1 MEWTDPTPLPV
12 NNIGYSTGWGSNGE
26 FKFCVDEPVQE
37 CTNLKEFST
46 DTTYQYRYLASSSP
60 VTRVD
65 FKAKAKND
73 VHIALSDGP
82 EDKPALYEIVIG
94 GWGNTQSVIRR
105 SKQGNTKI
113 EASTPSILSPT
124 EFRGFWITYNNGV
137 IKVGKE
143 GQAAFME
150 WTDPTPLPVN
160 NIGYSTGWGSNGEF
174 KFCVDEPV
182 QECTNL
188 KEFSTDTTYQYR
200 YLASSSPVTRVDFK
214 AKANN
219 DVHIALSDGPEDKPA
234 LYEIVIGGWGNTQ
247 SVIRRS
253 KQGNT
258 KVEAS
263 TPSILSPTEFRGF
276 WITYN
281 NGVIKVG
288 KEGHAAF
295 MEWTDP
301 TPLPVNNIGYST
313 GWGSNG
319 EFKFC
324 VDEPVQEC
332 TNLKEFSTDTT
343 YQYRYLASSSPVTR
357 VDFKAKAK
365 NDVHIALSDGPE
377 DKPALYEIVIG
388 GWGNTQ
394 SVIRRSKQ
402 GNTKI
407 EASTPSI
414 LSPTEFRGFWIT
426 YNNGVIKVGKEGQA
440 AFMEWTDPTPLP
452 VNNIGYS
459 TGWGSNGEFK
469 FCVDEPVQEC
479 TNLKEFSTD
488 TTYQYRYL
496 ASSSPVTRVD
506 FKAKANNDVHIAL
519 SDGPEDKPALYEIVI
534 GGWGNTQSVIRRSKQ
549 GNTKVE
555 ASTPSI
561 LSPTEFRGFWITYN
575 NGVIKVGKEGHAAFM
590 EWTDPTPLPV
600 NNIGYST
607 GWGSNGEF
615 KFCVDEP
622 VQECTNLKEFSTDT
636 TYQYRYLASSSP
648 VTRVDFKAKAKND
661 VHIALSDGPEDKPAL
676 YEIVIG
682 GWGNTQSVIR
692 RSKQGNTKIEASTPS
707 ILSPTEFRGFWI
719 TYNNGVIKVGKEGQA
734 AFMEWTDPTPLPVNN
749 IGYSTG
755 WGSNG
760 EFKFCVD
767 EPVQVVKTR

>member
-1 MEWTDPTPLPV
+1 MWIYVSVMLTLMTDVQAQFDPQSDHMTIKHEPQRKVTWTGNDVTLTGIVPAGSLLAGHYRSSWTKDNQSLLFDKNRYRLEHQGLHLQIKNVRLEDAGDYALKIIYMAFGDASFMEEITTTRLIVIDDGDLCSELKV
-12 NNIGYSTGWGSNGE
+12 LCKGYCIPKEQRCAGE
-26 FKFCVDEPVQE
+26 KFPNFGFVHRSSDNE

-143 GQAAFME
+143 GQ
-150 WTDPTPLPVN
+150 
-160 NIGYSTGWGSNGEF
+160 
-174 KFCVDEPV
+174 
-182 QECTNL
+182 
-188 KEFSTDTTYQYR
+188 
-200 YLASSSPVTRVDFK
+200 
-214 AKANN
+214 
-219 DVHIALSDGPEDKPA
+219 
-234 LYEIVIGGWGNTQ
+234 
-247 SVIRRS
+247 
-253 KQGNT
+253 
-258 KVEAS
+258 
-263 TPSILSPTEFRGF
+263 
-276 WITYN
+276 
-281 NGVIKVG
+281 
-288 KEGHAAF
+288 AAF

-534 GGWGNTQSVIRRSKQ
+534 
-549 GNTKVE
+549 
-555 ASTPSI
+555 
-561 LSPTEFRGFWITYN
+561 
-575 NGVIKVGKEGHAAFM
+575 
-590 EWTDPTPLPV
+590 
-600 NNIGYST
+600 
-607 GWGSNGEF
+607 
-615 KFCVDEP
+615 
-622 VQECTNLKEFSTDT
+622 
-636 TYQYRYLASSSP
+636 
-648 VTRVDFKAKAKND
+648 
-661 VHIALSDGPEDKPAL
+661 
-676 YEIVIG
+676 
-682 GWGNTQSVIR
+682 
-692 RSKQGNTKIEASTPS
+692 
-707 ILSPTEFRGFWI
+707 
-719 TYNNGVIKVGKEGQA
+719 
-734 AFMEWTDPTPLPVNN
+734 
-749 IGYSTG
+749 
-755 WGSNG
+755 
-760 EFKFCVD
+760 
-767 EPVQVVKTR
+767 